1 MLPVESARRPYF
13 EWTTFLGRRAARVR
27 RTNLS
32 LYYLAGYLVPAGL
45 LLLFV
50 PEFATRLLLSNR
62 TYDYA
67 PFHLVGVLLLVIGIL
82 VIQIIRYRL
91 EQLYPTTLVARAL
104 ISATLLWLFLTTGD
118 PFFAVVLVI
127 VLIGVALT
135 GASYYLDRQAQAATP
150 ASG

>member
-1 MLPVESARRPYF
+1 
-13 EWTTFLGRRAARVR
+13 VR

-50 PEFATRLLLSNR
+50 PEFATKLLLSNR

-67 PFHLVGVLLLVIGIL
+67 PFHLAGVLLLVVGIL
-82 VIQIIRYRL
+82 IIQVIRYRL
-91 EQLYPTTLVARAL
+91 EQLYATTLVARAL

-135 GASYYLDRQAQAATP
+135 GVSYTLDRREP
-150 ASG
+150 RS

>member
-1 MLPVESARRPYF
+1 M
-13 EWTTFLGRRAARVR
+13 R

-32 LYYLAGYLVPAGL
+32 LFYLAGYLIPAGL

-50 PEFATRLLLSNR
+50 PEFATKLLLSNR

-82 VIQIIRYRL
+82 IVQIIRHHL
-91 EQLYPTTLVARAL
+91 TQLYSTTLVARAL
-104 ISATLLWLFLTTGD
+104 ISATLLWLYLTTGD
-118 PFFAVVLVI
+118 PFFGVVLVI

-135 GASYYLDRQAQAATP
+135 GASFYLDRQESAA
-150 ASG
+150 

>member
-1 MLPVESARRPYF
+1 M
-13 EWTTFLGRRAARVR
+13 R

-50 PEFATRLLLSNR
+50 PEFATKLLLSNH

-67 PFHLVGVLLLVIGIL
+67 PFRLAGVLLLVIGIL
-82 VIQIIRYRL
+82 IVQIIRHKL
-91 EQLYPTTLVARAL
+91 EMLYTTTLVARGL
-104 ISATLLWLFLTTGD
+104 ISATLIWLYLSTGD
-118 PFFAVVLVI
+118 PFFAVILVV

-135 GASYYLDRQAQAATP
+135 GASYWLDRKGASTP
-150 ASG
+150 

>member
-1 MLPVESARRPYF
+1 M
-13 EWTTFLGRRAARVR
+13 R

-50 PEFATRLLLSNR
+50 PEWATKLLLSNR

-67 PFHLVGVLLLVIGIL
+67 PFHMAGVLLLVIGIL
-82 VIQIIRYRL
+82 IVQIIRHRL
-91 EQLYPTTLVARAL
+91 SQLYTTTLVARAL
-104 ISATLLWLFLTTGD
+104 ISATLIWLFASTGD

-127 VLIGVALT
+127 VLIGVGLT
-135 GASYYLDRQAQAATP
+135 GVSYMLDRRDAA
-150 ASG
+150 A

>member
-1 MLPVESARRPYF
+1 
-13 EWTTFLGRRAARVR
+13 VR

-50 PEFATRLLLSNR
+50 PEWATKLLLSNR

-82 VIQIIRYRL
+82 VVQIIRHKL
-91 EQLYPTTLVARAL
+91 EVLYSTTLLARAL
-104 ISATLLWLFLTTGD
+104 ISATLLWLFLNTGD
-118 PFFAVVLVI
+118 PFFGVVLVI
-127 VLIGVALT
+127 VLIGVAMT
-135 GASYYLDRQAQAATP
+135 GASYWLDRRSP
-150 ASG
+150 DRP

>member
-1 MLPVESARRPYF
+1 M
-13 EWTTFLGRRAARVR
+13 R

-32 LYYLAGYLVPAGL
+32 LYYLAGYLIPAGL

-50 PEFATRLLLSNR
+50 PEFATKLLLSNR

-67 PFHLVGVLLLVIGIL
+67 PFHLAGVLLLVIGIL
-82 VIQIIRYRL
+82 IVQTIRHRL
-91 EQLYPTTLVARAL
+91 SQLYTTTLVARAL
-104 ISATLLWLFLTTGD
+104 ISATLLWLFLTSGD

-135 GASYYLDRQAQAATP
+135 GVSYLMDRREA
-150 ASG
+150 

>member
-1 MLPVESARRPYF
+1 M
-13 EWTTFLGRRAARVR
+13 R

-50 PEFATRLLLSNR
+50 PEFATKLLLSNR

-67 PFHLVGVLLLVIGIL
+67 PFHLAGVLLLVIGIL
-82 VIQIIRYRL
+82 IVQIIRHKL
-91 EQLYPTTLVARAL
+91 HQLYATTLVARVL
-104 ISATLLWLFLTTGD
+104 ISATLLWLYLTTND

-127 VLIGVALT
+127 VLVGVALT
-135 GASYYLDRQAQAATP
+135 GASYAIDLREADAKA
-150 ASG
+150 G

>member
-1 MLPVESARRPYF
+1 
-13 EWTTFLGRRAARVR
+13 VR

-50 PEFATRLLLSNR
+50 PEFATKLLLSNR

-82 VIQIIRYRL
+82 IIQIIRYRL
-91 EQLYPTTLVARAL
+91 EALYATTLVARAL

-118 PFFAVVLVI
+118 PFFAVILVI

-135 GASYYLDRQAQAATP
+135 GVSYVLDQRG
-150 ASG
+150 SRV

>member
-1 MLPVESARRPYF
+1 M
-13 EWTTFLGRRAARVR
+13 R

-50 PEFATRLLLSNR
+50 PEFATKLLLSNR

-67 PFHLVGVLLLVIGIL
+67 PFHLAGVLLLVIGIL

-91 EQLYPTTLVARAL
+91 EQLYTTTLVARAL

-127 VLIGVALT
+127 VLIGVGLT
-135 GASYYLDRQAQAATP
+135 GASYYLDRQAK
-150 ASG
+150 S

>member
-1 MLPVESARRPYF
+1 M
-13 EWTTFLGRRAARVR
+13 R

-32 LYYLAGYLVPAGL
+32 LYYLAGYLIPAGL

-50 PEFATRLLLSNR
+50 PELATKLLLSNR

-67 PFHLVGVLLLVIGIL
+67 PFHLAGVLLLVIGIL
-82 VIQIIRYRL
+82 IVQIIRHRL
-91 EQLYPTTLVARAL
+91 AQLYTTTLVARAL
-104 ISATLLWLFLTTGD
+104 ISATLLWLFLSTGD

-135 GASYYLDRQAQAATP
+135 GASYYLDRQESAA
-150 ASG
+150 

>member
-1 MLPVESARRPYF
+1 M
-13 EWTTFLGRRAARVR
+13 R

-50 PEFATRLLLSNR
+50 PEFATKLLLSNR

-82 VIQIIRYRL
+82 IIQIIRHRL
-91 EQLYPTTLVARAL
+91 DQLYTTTLVARAL

-118 PFFAVVLVI
+118 PFFAVVLAI

-135 GASYYLDRQAQAATP
+135 ATSYYLDRRGVA
-150 ASG
+150 